1 VSGGTNVQAWRP
13 AKVYQGAIVEEK
25 KQAAD

>member
-13 AKVYQGAIVEEK
+13 AAVYHGAVVEEK